1 MNDKSKVE
9 KFMEIVGNG
18 AKAVFGI
25 SNDKKENFK
34 SSTIKDSDTKVD
46 YSENEVGADVSVASA
61 SGSTVLADGD
71 YTLSNCDSFKVKDG
85 KISEVISLENGEPAE
100 EELAKEDK
108 PKDEKAEEKA
118 EEKVEEVIE
127 ESKFE
132 DEKAEDEEKVEISL
146 ETEESDEEKDA
157 LKAKIEELEE
167 KIKSLEGN
175 FSKIPSKEDFQ
186 KEVFAQI
193 MAELD
198 KTPSNSK
205 AVEEEISDKAW
216 KGFIRN
222 KK

>member
-1 MNDKSKVE
+1 MVKEEMNDKSKVE
-9 KFMEIVGNG
+9 KFMEIMNSGYN
-18 AKAVFGI
+18 AVFGK
-25 SNDKKENFK
+25 SKKENFK

-46 YSENEVGADVSVASA
+46 YSANEVGADVSVASG

-71 YTLSNCDSFKVKDG
+71 YTLSNGDSFKVKDG
-85 KISEVISLENGEPAE
+85 KISEVVALENGEPAE
-100 EELAKEDK
+100 EELSKEDE
-108 PKDEKAEEKA
+108 PKED

-127 ESKFE
+127 ESKSE
-132 DEKAEDEEKVEISL
+132 DEPKEDEEKVEISL
-146 ETEESDEEKDA
+146 ETEESDDEKDA

-198 KTPSNSK
+198 KTPSTSK
-205 AVEEEISDKAW
+205 AVEEEMTDKAW
-216 KGFIRN
+216 RGFN
-222 KK
+222 KSKK